1 MPSSQN
7 HRISRRGVLRSTAAT
22 ATTALMQGF
31 SSLGTFRPAVADQR
45 NELGI
50 GVIGCRYQGSVI
62 AGLAKSHGRLLAT
75 DVDALEGVELSD
87 GSVNRHFPLTNL
99 A

>member
-31 SSLGTFRPAVADQR
+31 SPLGMFWPAIADQR

-50 GVIGCRYQGSVI
+50 GVIGCRVE
-62 AGLAKSHGRLLAT
+62 LAKAMAYSA
-75 DVDALEGVELSD
+75 
-87 GSVNRHFPLTNL
+87 
-99 A
+99 